1 MKINKE
7 TTTPKQQEQ
16 QQEQLQEHQQQSPA
30 TNGIKQPPSSDTS
43 RASAALSSASP
54 SFPTRRLRVSLSV
67 HCGSTPDSVTTILPY
82 SSCQY
87 IILTCS
93 KRTTPPL
100 ALGETSP
107 GPAMPIQEKEN
118 SDRGTQRCLP
128 WPQKKH
134 LFTPHEMNYFVKG
147 YLYERECDRISV
159 DLQATGKETPQP
171 ERQGPKPPATS
182 PPLRLLRKSQGK
194 DVAIGAIGVAAA
206 LNYAR
211 KGSP

>member
-1 MKINKE
+1 M
-7 TTTPKQQEQ
+7 TPGR
-16 QQEQLQEHQQQSPA
+16 
-30 TNGIKQPPSSDTS
+30 TGGCDNGADVNPSH
-43 RASAALSSASP
+43 LSP

-67 HCGSTPDSVTTILPY
+67 HCGSTPGSVTIILPY
-82 SSCQY
+82 SFCQY
-87 IILTCS
+87 IMRTCS

-128 WPQKKH
+128 WPQKKP